1 MSDAAEKVIGTLMM
15 IDDNAIDQMLYKR
28 IVKRSGVAEK
38 VISFNLAE
46 DALAHLQANL
56 DNLPDMILLDIN
68 MPRMDGFEF
77 LEAAN
82 HTFGAQFSVVVV
94 MLTTSLDPRDMER
107 ARSFDAVKRYIDKPL
122 TVEQL
127 NDLRTLV

>member
-1 MSDAAEKVIGTLMM
+1 MNDAAEKVIGTLMM

-82 HTFGAQFSVVVV
+82 RAFGAQFSVVVV
-94 MLTTSLDPRDMER
+94 MLTTSLDPLDMER
-107 ARSFDAVKRYIDKPL
+107 ARSFDVVKRYIDKPL